1 MGIYKI
7 AENGESPYYIVA
19 HQYADETIRYA
30 ASELQKYI
38 LKSTHTVVPYFS
50 DRCPSVG
57 AEIRIGDRVRGD
69 EWKSPALSTLS
80 EEAFSI
86 SGRGENIYITG
97 NSSRGCLYGVYY
109 FLEKFCGFT
118 CFTKDVEKIDKLSKL
133 EIDLDEITKEPAFEF
148 RDAYFRFAF
157 DGDFCAKNRL
167 NSNLGNMS
175 VAQGG
180 RMKWF
185 NFHHS
190 FNDLVPDTVYF
201 EEHPEYFS
209 EIDGMRVKNSQL
221 CLTNPEVARIAEETL
236 RRWIRENPECR
247 VFSVAQNDNGKRCT
261 CARCRA
267 LEEKE
272 ESPVGPIIHFVNRLA
287 DAIKKDHPNILL
299 HTFAYQYSLPAPKYV
314 IARENVIV
322 RICSISCR
330 FDRPVKDLAL
340 EGGIQESEF
349 VKALYDWKEHA
360 ARLYVWDYAV
370 NFRNYL
376 QPFIHLHTL
385 KENIKF
391 FKELGIKGVLEQ
403 GNFAYGGGAAGDDLK
418 SYVIA
423 RLLWDPETDVDKEI
437 SCFCRAVYG
446 EEASAKMKEYF
457 ELMMKACEGAPLSIK
472 QSPDAAYITDELISK
487 SEKLFEQALLAAEN
501 ETYKK
506 RIEREFMSVRFL
518 RLSRLP
524 LNTPHRKEEIENFFE
539 DLKSFGIT
547 EIRERRSLSSTRSD
561 MLESQY
567 VTSRS
572 GCLLYYIMK

>member
-1 MGIYKI
+1 
-7 AENGESPYYIVA
+7 
-19 HQYADETIRYA
+19 
-30 ASELQKYI
+30 
-38 LKSTHTVVPYFS
+38 
-50 DRCPSVG
+50 
-57 AEIRIGDRVRGD
+57 
-69 EWKSPALSTLS
+69 
-80 EEAFSI
+80 
-86 SGRGENIYITG
+86 
-97 NSSRGCLYGVYY
+97 
-109 FLEKFCGFT
+109 
-118 CFTKDVEKIDKLSKL
+118 
-133 EIDLDEITKEPAFEF
+133 
-148 RDAYFRFAF
+148 
-157 DGDFCAKNRL
+157 
-167 NSNLGNMS
+167 
-175 VAQGG
+175 
-180 RMKWF
+180 
-185 NFHHS
+185 
-190 FNDLVPDTVYF
+190 
-201 EEHPEYFS
+201 
-209 EIDGMRVKNSQL
+209 
-221 CLTNPEVARIAEETL
+221 VARIAEETL

-247 VFSVAQNDNGKRCT
+247 VFSVAQNDNRNRCT

-272 ESPVGPIIHFVNRLA
+272 ESPAGPIIHFVNRLA

-299 HTFAYQYSLPAPKYV
+299 HTFAYQYSLPAPKCV
-314 IARENVIV
+314 IAGENVIV

-340 EGGIQESEF
+340 EGAIQESEF

-391 FKELGIKGVLEQ
+391 FKELGIKGVLEE
-403 GNFAYGGGAAGDDLK
+403 GNFAYGGGAACDDLK

-457 ELMMKACEGAPLSIK
+457 ALMMKACEGAPLSIY
-472 QSPDAAYITDELISK
+472 QNSDAAYITDELISK
-487 SEKLFEQALLAAEN
+487 SEELFDQALLAAEN

-539 DLKSFGIT
+539 DLKNFGIT
-547 EIRERRSLSSTRSD
+547 EIRERRSLSSTKSD

-567 VTSRS
+567 VTSQS
-572 GCLLYYIMK
+572 GCTLYYIMK